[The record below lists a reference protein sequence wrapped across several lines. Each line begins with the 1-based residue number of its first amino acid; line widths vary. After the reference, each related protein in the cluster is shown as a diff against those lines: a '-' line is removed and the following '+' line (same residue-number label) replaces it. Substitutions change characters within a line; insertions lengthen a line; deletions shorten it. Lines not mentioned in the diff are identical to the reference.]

1 MKKKLSTI
9 MFMLIGLIG
18 LMCSCGNDDHEVYYR
33 GELNR
38 NAKIYRSNKPDAK
51 PVEEVEAGS
60 VVFTSVEKYDEA
72 TSRVPVCY
80 YNNYMGFVD
89 KDAIRI
95 IERLVQTDDGLRV
108 IDKSGNLVTVD
119 GHVDDT
125 DNVKDGASAVEET
138 STVEGVG
145 AADGKELSEGACV
158 DERSGKTADEPSFLS
173 RCWDWLSDTWLY
185 KIVKWGLILLGIG
198 LAIMFVRFVLVFVGS
213 TLVAGLF
220 GYGFTWVFLKLL
232 NVFHLFPEDWIS
244 PCAEVM
250 AWVAGIAM
258 LVYNIRNWDD
268 VLYHS
273 LYSKATPSSP
283 SSSSSSS
290 NDCNEPINEPI
301 VVTDENG
308 HSHFLYRIDG
318 TSTYT
323 DSSGHWKKEGNG
335 SFYNEYTKIRAW

>member
-108 IDKSGNLVTVD
+108 IDKSGNLVPVD
-119 GHVDDT
+119 GRVDDA
-125 DNVKDGASAVEET
+125 DDVKNGAI
-138 STVEGVG
+138 TVEG
-145 AADGKELSEGACV
+145 
-158 DERSGKTADEPSFLS
+158 T
-173 RCWDWLSDTWLY
+173 
-185 KIVKWGLILLGIG
+185 
-198 LAIMFVRFVLVFVGS
+198 
-213 TLVAGLF
+213 
-220 GYGFTWVFLKLL
+220 
-232 NVFHLFPEDWIS
+232 
-244 PCAEVM
+244 
-250 AWVAGIAM
+250 
-258 LVYNIRNWDD
+258 
-268 VLYHS
+268 
-273 LYSKATPSSP
+273 SS
-283 SSSSSSS
+283 
-290 NDCNEPINEPI
+290 
-301 VVTDENG
+301 
-308 HSHFLYRIDG
+308 
-318 TSTYT
+318 
-323 DSSGHWKKEGNG
+323 
-335 SFYNEYTKIRAW
+335 